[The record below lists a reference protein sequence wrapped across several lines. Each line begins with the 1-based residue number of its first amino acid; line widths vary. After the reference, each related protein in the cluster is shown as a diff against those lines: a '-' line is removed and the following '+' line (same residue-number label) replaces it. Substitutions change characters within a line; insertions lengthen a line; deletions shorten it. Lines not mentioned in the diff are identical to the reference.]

1 MRVGLSP
8 FGVKNVATSASAPST
23 RSMEKQ
29 LRDQEQHLTQAMV
42 QAVEQG
48 REVSTDETNDV
59 ADLAVLSYQKEM
71 LFTQSTEGRN
81 QLQLVRSALARI
93 ADGTFGQCVNC
104 HQQIG
109 AKRLEAVPWTPY
121 CIDCQEKAENGSLPD
136 IEHTGEHALMGKN
149 SSTI

>member
-1 MRVGLSP
+1 
-8 FGVKNVATSASAPST
+8 
-23 RSMEKQ
+23 MEKQ
-29 LRDQEQHLTQAMV
+29 LREQEQHLTQAMV

-48 REVSTDETNDV
+48 REVALDETNDV
-59 ADLAVLSYQKEM
+59 ADQAVSSYQKEM

-81 QLQLVRSALARI
+81 QLQLVRNALARI
-93 ADGTFGQCVNC
+93 ADGTFGQCINC

-121 CIDCQEKAENGSLPD
+121 CINCQEKAETGSLAD
-136 IEHTGEHALMGKN
+136 LEHTGEHALMGKN